1 MRPDPST
8 ALFYDQ
14 LSKKQKKKDESL
26 WICAL
31 TTHLKL
37 TLTIIDQK
45 FQIHECSIE
54 F

>member
-14 LSKKQKKKDESL
+14 LSKKQDESL